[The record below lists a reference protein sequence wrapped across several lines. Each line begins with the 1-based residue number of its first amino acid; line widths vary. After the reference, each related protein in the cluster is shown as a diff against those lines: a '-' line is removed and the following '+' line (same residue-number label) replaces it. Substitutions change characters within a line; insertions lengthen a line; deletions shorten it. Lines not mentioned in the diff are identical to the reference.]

1 MKRIVE
7 PDPLH
12 KGAWH
17 IVNAETRRPVVH
29 NLPEREAR
37 DFAARM
43 ERNAKKQ
50 AEAMNDKPINWLRI
64 RSLPPQ
70 EQQPFLNFLAQQTRP
85 WIEGESVEDQDG
97 YDESDYLNW
106 KRVSATRYW
115 D

>member
-17 IVNAETRRPVVH
+17 IVNAKTRRPVVH

-43 ERNAKKQ
+43 EK
-50 AEAMNDKPINWLRI
+50 AEKNKRKP
-64 RSLPPQ
+64 
-70 EQQPFLNFLAQQTRP
+70 
-85 WIEGESVEDQDG
+85 
-97 YDESDYLNW
+97 
-106 KRVSATRYW
+106 
-115 D
+115 